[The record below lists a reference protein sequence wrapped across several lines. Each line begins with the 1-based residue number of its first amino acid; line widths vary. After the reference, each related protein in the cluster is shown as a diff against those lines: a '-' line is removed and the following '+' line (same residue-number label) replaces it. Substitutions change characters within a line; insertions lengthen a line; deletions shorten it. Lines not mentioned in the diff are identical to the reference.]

1 MLNPGPPR
9 RQLEGVVVWRD
20 GLKVRVEGESTS
32 AVRQVVRQERT
43 PGERWTRAVPRQ
55 AYEAARKKE
64 VGPMIGRIRRG
75 RQTARVW
82 MDAGTVERMRR
93 DLEDN
98 ILARREKIPFG
109 DG

>member
-1 MLNPGPPR
+1 MKQREWDVWFEWCMLNPGPPR

-55 AYEAARKKE
+55 AYEVVRKKE
-64 VGPMIGRIRRG
+64 AGPMIGR
-75 RQTARVW
+75 
-82 MDAGTVERMRR
+82 
-93 DLEDN
+93 
-98 ILARREKIPFG
+98 
-109 DG
+109 